1 MDSSFQA
8 AANPTLTLTRNVVPF
23 TFVCDWSGTILL
35 DRGATN
41 WKLLHLLSD
50 AQKAGHQVIFTSST
64 LKYMSDSLEIMAEL
78 TPEYGFEF
86 KAGDFQVVG
95 KDTLRLMSDAYAD
108 FVFDGDPVSY
118 IKHTHHITVY
128 GSGNTSPFSLD
139 DIRGLVGLPDVS
151 ADRHPAPRP

>member
-1 MDSSFQA
+1 MNKSFDA

-64 LKYMSDSLEIMAEL
+64 LKYMPDSLNVMAEL
-78 TPEYGFEF
+78 APEFGFEF
-86 KAGDFQVVG
+86 HPNDFHVVG
-95 KDTLRLMSDAYAD
+95 KDTLRLMADVRAD
-108 FVFDGDPVSY
+108 FVFDDDPVSY
-118 IKHTHHITVY
+118 IKHVHHITVY

-139 DIRGLVGLPDVS
+139 DIRGLIGLPD
-151 ADRHPAPRP
+151 APAGTPPAPRP